1 MANCHIRIYVACNS
15 QGNPD
20 SSALGHFDIQ
30 FDGTYTIDGRS
41 YTNPVFSYGGGNNNP
56 GKLTIFNAARTAT
69 VFAGKK
75 FKAYTYNFSTSQ
87 NVNTVISNILSYLDT
102 SNEDPVTSNAYTYD
116 VVRGPF
122 STYTLTARN
131 CFTAT
136 ATFASW
142 VGYNGL
148 VEIAEA
154 AGTNY
159 QSYSAYNMW
168 KKYGGAWEYH
178 GFYS

>member
-1 MANCHIRIYVACNS
+1 MANCHIRIYVTCDS
-15 QGNPD
+15 QGNPL
-20 SSALGHFDIQ
+20 SGELGHFDIQ

-41 YTNPVFSYGGGNNNP
+41 YTNPVFSYGGSNNNP
-56 GKLTIFNAARTAT
+56 GKLKIFNAARTAT

-87 NVNTVISNILSYLDT
+87 NVNTVISNILSYLNT
-102 SNEDPVTSNAYTYD
+102 SSEDPITSNAYTYD

-122 STYTLTARN
+122 ATYTLTSTN

-148 VEIAEA
+148 LEIAEQ
-154 AGTNY
+154 AGSNY

-168 KKYGGAWEYH
+168 RTYGGAWEYH